1 MQHLANKGVK
11 IIRDGI
17 IETDKLVPS
26 VSPYTVVFDSA
37 ATSTFEV
44 GLNYNVTIKT
54 MPAEPK
60 LAQGTVQGVK
70 KRIIQIDALVFET
83 QNMTINGKEIPFRNF
98 GESVLDI
105 PVQEFTGTK
114 TAHGFL
120 GFSST
125 GQITISQSVPLKMTL
140 LGLEYRLSVGN

>member
-1 MQHLANKGVK
+1 MEGPSRRTRPDSTPFVQRSV
-11 IIRDGI
+11 RDAGTKRE
-17 IETDKLVPS
+17 IET
-26 VSPYTVVFDSA
+26 
-37 ATSTFEV
+37 
-44 GLNYNVTIKT
+44 
-54 MPAEPK
+54 
-60 LAQGTVQGVK
+60 
-70 KRIIQIDALVFET
+70 ALVFET

-105 PVQEFTGTK
+105 PVQDFTGTK